1 VAWWLK
7 KHPYEVIAIMIV
19 NHNRIKPKE
28 YIRPFE
34 RAGLL
39 SLVYIPSHSNMT
51 LEQWPTLSEMII
63 QNNRLVVTLD
73 YEADQKRVP
82 WLLDEFSY
90 QWETKFSPE
99 NRTFPCAVDR
109 PERQTIDHS
118 RNMMY
123 MVNHNLNI
131 DVKLNVSFLAMSRKQ
146 KSNRK
151 LLIPAHTL
159 FHKVN
164 AEKGNMSL
172 GLNVEE
178 CTAMWG
184 RPPNWLLV
192 DYYNRGDFNGS
203 VFQVAANAN
212 NVPYNRTSCCGNEI
226 KNDAVRR
233 KFTKYERMW
242 FIGTVFFIGLM

>member
-1 VAWWLK
+1 
-7 KHPYEVIAIMIV
+7 MMG
-19 NHNRIKPKE
+19 NDNRIKATE
-28 YIRPFE
+28 YIRPFK

-39 SLVYIPSHSNMT
+39 PLVYIPPHPNMT
-51 LEQWPTLSEMII
+51 LERWPTLSEMIS
-63 QNNRLVVTLD
+63 QNNRVIVTIA
-73 YEADQKRVP
+73 YEADQKKVP

-99 NRTFPCAVDR
+99 DRTFPCTVDR

-131 DVKLNVSFLAMSRKQ
+131 DVKFNMSLLALDRQHKLNK
-146 KSNRK
+146 K

-172 GLNVEE
+172 GLNVED

-203 VFQVAANAN
+203 VFQVAATAN
-212 NVPYNRTSCCGNEI
+212 NVSYNRTSCCGKEI
-226 KNDAVRR
+226 KNDAIRR
-233 KFTKYERMW
+233 KFIKSERMW
-242 FIGTVFFIGLM
+242 FIGTIVFIGLM